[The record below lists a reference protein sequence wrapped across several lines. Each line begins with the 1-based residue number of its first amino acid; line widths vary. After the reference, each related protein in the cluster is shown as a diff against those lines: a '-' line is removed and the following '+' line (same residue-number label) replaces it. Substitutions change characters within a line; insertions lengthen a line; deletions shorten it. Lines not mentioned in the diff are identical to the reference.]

1 MPHPTPFALARHST
15 LLAAAAL
22 LALAGCATPSTP
34 VTVASRIAA
43 EPSLSTLNG
52 LVQQAGLTD
61 TLNAAGPYTV
71 FAPSNEAFR
80 ALPAQSLAELSADPA
95 KLKAVLS
102 YHVLPVAA
110 LAKDVQPGN
119 AKTLNGA
126 PLVLAKAG
134 DFVTVDEAVVTRADL
149 GASNGVVQ
157 VVDRVLM
164 PPVKR

>member
-1 MPHPTPFALARHST
+1 MTRFTLFALTRRSA
-15 LLAAAAL
+15 LLASACA
-22 LALAGCATPSTP
+22 LALAGCASTPAP
-34 VTVASRIAA
+34 VTVAGRIAA
-43 EPSLSTLNG
+43 EPSLSTLSG
-52 LVQQAGLTD
+52 LVAKAGLGD

-71 FAPSNEAFR
+71 FAPSNEAFKT
-80 ALPAQSLAELSADPA
+80 LPAQALAELSADPA

-126 PLVLAKAG
+126 PLVLARAG
-134 DFVTVDEAVVTRADL
+134 NFVTVDEAVVTQADL
-149 GASNGVVQ
+149 SASNGVVQ